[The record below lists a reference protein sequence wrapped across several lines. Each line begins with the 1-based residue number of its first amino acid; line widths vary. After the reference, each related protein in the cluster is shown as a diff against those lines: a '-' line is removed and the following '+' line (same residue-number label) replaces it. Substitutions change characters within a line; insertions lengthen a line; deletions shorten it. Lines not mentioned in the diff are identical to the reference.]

1 MKRLVRLHKKK
12 SIGIVMALLLGVS
25 QYAFAEEAGDAS
37 VFEEKGTQVDV
48 LEESDILQKQLE
60 SLLSNNK
67 KAMKAYEH
75 YKKTSKPKASKKDA
89 AKEEENNAASE
100 NVMKTMPDRDV
111 KNVEQA
117 EPANQSFSGSEVK
130 SVSEGKNENKSLGQ
144 RFLERYYASTG
155 RVYSDTS
162 RQIEKIIETAEPKK
176 SVVPSHSAPGSSE
189 ETFRRNT
196 IQSAGKRFLKRYS
209 EDNSPKEPL
218 VMTDPSLSDYP
229 ERSLDCQYLDYEGGT
244 SSVIYVK
251 PGYKTDVLLPAGDKL
266 QRITAG
272 DRQRFDFK
280 TYYDQSESRWHI
292 YIQPYQHDVTT
303 NIIIS
308 TDRHTFQAKLETTL
322 LLKPYVRWNVPDDI
336 NSGYKERNVV
346 MDVDSVKDLNFSYSH
361 KGKAEPAFAPMN
373 VFDDKYWNTYLS
385 FEKDKLQR
393 INPVILGKEDN
404 GSMVIV
410 PYEKRGDT
418 LVMHKVYK
426 EFELHV
432 DNHTV
437 NYIRTAR

>member
-1 MKRLVRLHKKK
+1 
-12 SIGIVMALLLGVS
+12 MALLLGVS
-25 QYAFAEEAGDAS
+25 QYAFAEEAGDIS
-37 VFEEKGTQVDV
+37 VFEEKGTQADV

-60 SLLSNNK
+60 ALLSNNK
-67 KAMKAYEH
+67 KAMKAYEY
-75 YKKTSKPKASKKDA
+75 YKKTSTPKVPKKEA
-89 AKEEENNAASE
+89 AKEEKINAASE
-100 NVMKTMPDRDV
+100 NVPKAKQGTDV

-130 SVSEGKNENKSLGQ
+130 SAKSAKAAKTFTPAPSVSEGKNENKSLGQ

-155 RVYSDTS
+155 RVYSDTP

-176 SVVPSHSAPGSSE
+176 SVVPSHSAPGNSE
-189 ETFRRNT
+189 ETFRSNT
-196 IQSAGKRFLKRYS
+196 TQSAGKRFLKRYS
-209 EDNSPKEPL
+209 EDSSPKEPL

-229 ERSLDCQYLDYEGGT
+229 ERSLDCQYLDYEGGA

-346 MDVDSVKDLNFSYSH
+346 MDVDSVKDLNFSYIH

-393 INPVILGKEDN
+393 INPVILGKEAN
-404 GSMVIV
+404 GAMVIV